1 MRINITDP
9 DGNIFETVSIS
20 ENEVVQDIEQANTYL
35 DSALCRD
42 FRNAINSSPIFVY
55 DPKYLSKYNLCCAVM
70 DRLDTCI
77 EKLNQY
83 DDYPDT
89 EEDFLIFMMFACM
102 VKDAVRELL
111 EGLEISMPQDEK
123 KYFGEIYRKS
133 PVYNSE
139 AEDPT
144 DDKFFEY
151 LRSLMFAHP
160 FETSR
165 AKFLKKGETQY
176 SPWVIVNRFLPPL
189 LGEEY
194 TVGVRVYTNQSERI
208 LDIHFSFQLLKDYI
222 RSKYEQL
229 ALATDWA
236 KQQVLEAKKEW
247 QNIKINR
254 EQSPENIL
262 GEIEKILISRY
273 SDTSYSIKELL
284 QYLSCEL
291 SDESNRSSVRKFK
304 NSIIEKLP
312 VLCDATDA
320 VDDERIQD
328 ICNEILRNP
337 QEMHQMA
344 YYQMEKIF
352 CYLGECQ
359 LESTPNETERWG
371 LTQAQYFW
379 EEFAKKWVNID
390 IKNMSFQEIK
400 LLVRTACYLERQE
413 QEVKQ

>member
-1 MRINITDP
+1 MKINITDP

-20 ENEVVQDIEQANTYL
+20 ENEDVQDEEQINTYL
-35 DSALCRD
+35 DSAICQD
-42 FRNAINSSPIFVY
+42 FRNAINSSPIFIY

-83 DDYPDT
+83 DDYPNT

-133 PVYNSE
+133 PVYNPE
-139 AEDPT
+139 AEEPT

-176 SPWVIVNRFLPPL
+176 SPWVIVNRYLPPL

-208 LDIHFSFQLLKDYI
+208 LDIHFPFQLLKDYI
-222 RSKYEQL
+222 CSTYEQL
-229 ALATDWA
+229 AFATDWA
-236 KQQVLEAKKEW
+236 KQQVLEAKQEW
-247 QNIKINR
+247 QNTKINR
-254 EQSPENIL
+254 DQPPENIL
-262 GEIEKILISRY
+262 EEIEKILISRY
-273 SDTSYSIKELL
+273 SDTSYGIKELL

-291 SDESNRSSVRKFK
+291 SDERNRLSVTKFQDF
-304 NSIIEKLP
+304 IVEKLP
-312 VLCDATDA
+312 ALCDATDA
-320 VDDERIQD
+320 IDDERVQE
-328 ICNEILRNP
+328 ICNDILRTP
-337 QEMHQMA
+337 QKMHQMA
-344 YYQMEKIF
+344 HYQMEKIF
-352 CYLGECQ
+352 CYLGERQ

-371 LTQAQYFW
+371 LTQARYFW

-400 LLVRTACYLERQE
+400 LLVRTACHLERQE
-413 QEVKQ
+413 QEAKR